1 MIIYEYKNEHLIGV
15 YELLKNELGKNV
27 LVETLENRIDKMLI
41 DDNYK
46 IFVAQKDNETVG
58 FIGVH
63 FGLAFEIDGIV
74 MRIIALAVK
83 EEYQNKGIGTALVK
97 AAEEYARKNGVT
109 VIGVNSGL
117 QRTAAHNFYEK
128 QGFYKKGYSFIKP
141 LE

>member
-1 MIIYEYKNEHLIGV
+1 MIISEYKDKYLPGI

-27 LVETLENRIDKMLI
+27 SVETLEKRIDKMVT

-46 IFVAQKDNETVG
+46 IFVAEINNEAVG

-63 FGLAFEIDGIV
+63 LGLAFEIDGKV

-83 EEYQNKGIGTALVK
+83 EEYQNNGIGTALVK
-97 AAEEYARKNGVT
+97 TAEEYAQNNGVA

-117 QRTAAHNFYEK
+117 QRAVAHKFYEK
-128 QGFYKKGYSFIKP
+128 QGFYKKGYSFIKT

>member
-1 MIIYEYKNEHLIGV
+1 MIISDCKRENISGI

-27 LVETLENRIDKMLI
+27 SVETLENRIDKMLC
-41 DDNYK
+41 DSNYK
-46 IFVAQKDNETVG
+46 IFVAETDNKTIG

-63 FGLAFEIDGIV
+63 FGLAFEIDGKV

-83 EEYQNKGIGTALVK
+83 EEYQNKGIGTVLVK
-97 AAEEYARKNGVT
+97 TAEEYAMGNDVT

-117 QRTAAHNFYEK
+117 QRLPAHSFYEK
-128 QGFYKKGYSFIKP
+128 QGFYRKGYSFIKS

>member
-1 MIIYEYKNEHLIGV
+1 MIISNCKRENISGV

-27 LVETLENRIDKMLI
+27 SVETLENRIDKMLR
-41 DDNYK
+41 DSNYK
-46 IFVAQKDNETVG
+46 IFVAEADNETVG
-58 FIGVH
+58 FVGLH
-63 FGLAFEIDGIV
+63 LGLAFEIDGKV

-97 AAEEYARKNGVT
+97 AAEEYAKDNGVT

-117 QRTAAHNFYEK
+117 QRLPAHSFYEK